1 MASEIAKIEMNGSTA
16 KPCEGATDT
25 KKVNGEHNIYK
36 VWENKTNQE
45 NCEGSKNNLG
55 NCALAKNDQG
65 TCELAKNDQESA
77 NSSKDGNTPCSEH
90 KENCPSAGSCVRK
103 VPALFDRRVG
113 AEPGKRALALRT
125 VGWPSENDLEVPGT
139 PKTPRTSTTPGKIF
153 YLIVFQLEYFYCLRF
168 ACCY

>member
-1 MASEIAKIEMNGSTA
+1 MASENAKIEMNGSATKA
-16 KPCEGATDT
+16 CEGTDDT
-25 KKVNGEHNIYK
+25 KKINGDHKMYK
-36 VWENKTNQE
+36 VWENKGSQDSH
-45 NCEGSKNNLG
+45 CEGSKMNQG
-55 NCALAKNDQG
+55 SCGQAKNDQG
-65 TCELAKNDQESA
+65 IYEARNDQESA
-77 NSSKDGNTPCSEH
+77 NTIKDGNTPCSEH

-153 YLIVFQLEYFYCLRF
+153 YLTVFQR
-168 ACCY
+168 